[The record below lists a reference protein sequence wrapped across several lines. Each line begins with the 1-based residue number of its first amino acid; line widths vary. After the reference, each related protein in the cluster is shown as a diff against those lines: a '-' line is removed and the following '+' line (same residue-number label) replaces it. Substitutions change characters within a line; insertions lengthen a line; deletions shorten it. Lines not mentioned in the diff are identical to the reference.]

1 MGFPLNHGLTFAK
14 RPQLGVNLCR
24 AGLTLA
30 HGKGHYRCNQTDQTP
45 GPHFMSRASF
55 FLITLLALLVAG
67 GVGLVML
74 ADSTKP
80 PQRQVEQTVPDERL
94 PK

>member
-1 MGFPLNHGLTFAK
+1 
-14 RPQLGVNLCR
+14 
-24 AGLTLA
+24 
-30 HGKGHYRCNQTDQTP
+30 
-45 GPHFMSRASF
+45 
-55 FLITLLALLVAG
+55 
-67 GVGLVML
+67 VML

>member
-1 MGFPLNHGLTFAK
+1 
-14 RPQLGVNLCR
+14 
-24 AGLTLA
+24 
-30 HGKGHYRCNQTDQTP
+30 
-45 GPHFMSRASF
+45 MSRASF
-55 FLITLLALLVAG
+55 FLMSLLVLLVAG

-80 PQRQVEQTVPDERL
+80 PQRQVEQQVPDERL

>member
-1 MGFPLNHGLTFAK
+1 
-14 RPQLGVNLCR
+14 
-24 AGLTLA
+24 
-30 HGKGHYRCNQTDQTP
+30 
-45 GPHFMSRASF
+45 MSRASF
-55 FLITLLALLVAG
+55 YLVSLLVLLVAG
-67 GVGLVML
+67 FVGLIML